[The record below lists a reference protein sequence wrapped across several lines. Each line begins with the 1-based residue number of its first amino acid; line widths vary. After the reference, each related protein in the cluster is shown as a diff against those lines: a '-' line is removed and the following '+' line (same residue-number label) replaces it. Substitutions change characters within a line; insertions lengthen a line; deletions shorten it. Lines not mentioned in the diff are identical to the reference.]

1 VRAAGTGVFRAFAR
15 SLPKWFRRKY
25 GRDMV
30 VDFELRSARIRQRSG
45 RFAALLFT
53 VRSLVEVL
61 GVAVKLRFRR
71 DGAPDHKRSEG
82 GGWVDDVRHAARS
95 LARAPGWTGAAL
107 LILTLGIGGTT
118 AVFTVLNTVLLRPLP
133 YEDPAHLVSIW
144 TVNRVQDL
152 RDGSSYENGR
162 DWATLSRGLEDVAFV
177 LRPEFTN
184 ATVLSFGE
192 PERIHV
198 GMVSPNFFEL
208 LGVRAVAGRV
218 FGGDDLRTD
227 THLAVISEALWT
239 TRYGR
244 ASEALGQTLIIDGEP
259 SEIVG
264 VVPGEVAIP
273 LRETH
278 IWRALDVRT
287 PEGRNWRGFDAYWVI
302 GRLAAGLTPE
312 AAQAELDPIAADLAV
327 RFPETNRDRGVRVR
341 SLHADLVGERVPL
354 LLWTILA
361 SMGLVLLIG
370 GANVAQLMLGRAI
383 ERRREMA
390 VRASLGATRRRMNR
404 QLLIESALLSV
415 SAGVGGL
422 VVAHLALEGLLSL
435 VPPDVPLIDQ
445 VHLDGAV
452 LLMAFALTGVLAP
465 MVGLL
470 PALVTTRADAAE
482 VLRVGGRGSTGDR
495 RLRSALVVAELA
507 MAAVLLMG
515 SGLLVRSALALQ
527 AVDPGFDA
535 RHTLMARVDLSPSEE
550 GDPLIRPA
558 GIIRDVGTLPGVLG
572 VSVIGQFFI
581 ERFPDQTINVLGA
594 APRPSGAPAPKLT
607 TDQVYPGFFEGLGV
621 PLLKG
626 RALGFEDVGED
637 FVFSTVVVNQKWVDT
652 FADGRDPI
660 GLQFRW
666 GDQTEGEAV
675 TVVGVVADLRRT
687 TLDEPPYP
695 QMFTAG
701 AGAGLDLLVRMG
713 GEALGVAPRVREA
726 IREHDPLAA
735 VSRVGTAWERY
746 DVGMAPRHFQML
758 MFSTF
763 AALAT
768 LLAAIGL
775 FAVLHDVVAARRR
788 EIGIRLALGAAPA
801 GVRRMVLTSGI
812 GLAIV
817 GLAIGL
823 GATWLLSGVLA
834 RLVYGIRSTDAVTTL
849 AVTACLLTVSLG
861 ASLLPALRA
870 TRVPPAETLS
880 SE

>member
-1 VRAAGTGVFRAFAR
+1 MRAAGKRVFRAFVR
-15 SLPKWFRRKY
+15 LLPEWFRREY

-30 VDFELRSARIRQRSG
+30 VDFELRSVRINERSG
-45 RFAALLFT
+45 RLAARLFA
-53 VRSLVEVL
+53 VRSLLEVL
-61 GVAVKLRFRR
+61 AAVVKLRLARSRAPR
-71 DGAPDHKRSEG
+71 DGRWRG
-82 GGWVDDVRHAARS
+82 GGWVDDMRHAARS
-95 LARAPGWTGAAL
+95 LARAPGWTCAAV

-133 YEDPAHLVSIW
+133 YEDPEQLVSIW

-162 DWATLSRGLEDVAFV
+162 DWAALSHGLEDVTFV
-177 LRPEFTN
+177 LRPEFSN
-184 ATVLSFGE
+184 ATVSSFGE

-218 FGGDDLRTD
+218 FGADDLRVD
-227 THLAVISEALWT
+227 TRLAVISEALWT

-244 ASEALGQTLIIDGEP
+244 ASDAVGQTLTIDGEP
-259 SEIVG
+259 SQIVG

-273 LRETH
+273 LRETQV
-278 IWRALDVRT
+278 WRALDVRT
-287 PEGRNWRGFDAYWVI
+287 PEGRDWRGFDAYWVI
-302 GRLAAGLTPE
+302 GRLASGVTPE
-312 AAQAELDPIAADLAV
+312 AAQAELDPIAADLSA
-327 RFPETNRDRGVRVR
+327 RFPQTNRDRGVRVR
-341 SLHADLVGERVPL
+341 SLRAEIVGERVPL

-370 GANVAQLMLGRAI
+370 GANVAQLMLGRGI

-404 QLLIESALLSV
+404 QLLLESALLSV
-415 SAGVGGL
+415 CAGIGGL
-422 VVAHLALEGLLSL
+422 VVAHLALRGLLSL

-445 VHLDGAV
+445 VRLDGAV
-452 LLMAFALTGVLAP
+452 LWMAFALTGVLAP
-465 MVGLL
+465 LVGLL

-482 VLRVGGRGSTGDR
+482 VLRAGGCGSTGDR
-495 RLRSALVVAELA
+495 RVRSVLVVTELA

-535 RHTLMARVDLSPSEE
+535 RRTLMARVDLSPSEE
-550 GDPLIRPA
+550 GDPIMLPA
-558 GIIRDVGTLPGVLG
+558 GIVRDVANLPGVVG

-581 ERFPDQTINVLGA
+581 ERIPDQTINVLGTP
-594 APRPSGAPAPKLT
+594 PRPSSAPAPKLT

-621 PLLKG
+621 PLLRG
-626 RALGFEDVGED
+626 RALGLEDVPED
-637 FVFSTVVVNQKWVDT
+637 FRFSTVVVNQKWVDT
-652 FADGRDPI
+652 FAGGRDPI

-666 GDQTEGEAV
+666 GDQVEGEV
-675 TVVGVVADLRRT
+675 ITVVGVVADLRRT
-687 TLDEPPYP
+687 TLDEPSYP

-701 AGAGLDLLVRMG
+701 AGAGFDLLVRTSD
-713 GEALGVAPRVREA
+713 APLAVAQLVREA
-726 IREHDPLAA
+726 IRGHDPLAA

-746 DVGMAPRHFQML
+746 DVGMAPRHFQTL

-812 GLAIV
+812 GLAII

-834 RLVYGIRSTDAVTTL
+834 RLVYGIRSTDAVTMV
-849 AVTACLLTVSLG
+849 AVTACLLVVALA